1 MVISKRLLLLYEWTD
16 DFLQYLSVVGR
27 MHTNKVGS
35 ASINVDDIHINAA
48 PSYIKTLIIDR
59 KNNGKKNI

>member
-16 DFLQYLSVVGR
+16 DFLQYLSAVGR
-27 MHTNKVGS
+27 MRTNKVGS